1 MNPYQRGQK
10 ALCGDY
16 FKFTPNGA
24 SQFKKAG
31 RWHKQP
37 QKGDVIFYFSEELG
51 RIGHTG
57 VVDEVP
63 LPDLAAIEGNTSG
76 VDKDR
81 NGGEC
86 RRKVYRNFKV
96 GDRSWP
102 CGFGRPI
109 FGDETCTVDEFL
121 EVVRGEIGYEEK
133 ATPRNLEDK
142 HANRGK
148 NNYTKYGVWYNH
160 GKVISEPW
168 CGELVSWCFYQA
180 CKLHQ
185 ERINASAPQE
195 PRREG
200 WVQQNDKWLFYVDNV
215 PLWGGWRYI
224 NGRWYAFDNAGFMI
238 KGWFKTEEGW
248 YYLGEDGGMLAGQWV
263 EDKGKWYYLTKTG
276 LMATNAKVRKARG
289 EGFDYVGEDGAF
301 DSFKSLLQRFPERTE
316 IVE

>member
-16 FKFTPNGA
+16 FKYTPSGA
-24 SQFKKAG
+24 GQFKKAA
-31 RWHKQP
+31 RWHTTPKA
-37 QKGDVIFYFSEELG
+37 GDVVFFFSPAMG
-51 RIGHTG
+51 RIAHVGIVESVEGNKITT
-57 VVDEVP
+57 
-63 LPDLAAIEGNTSG
+63 IEGNTSG
-76 VDKDR
+76 THGDR

-86 RRKVYRNFKV
+86 RRKTYNGYSVGGRNWVNGFARPVY
-96 GDRSWP
+96 GD
-102 CGFGRPI
+102 
-109 FGDETCTVDEFL
+109 DTCTVQGLL
-121 EVVRGEIGYEEK
+121 EVARGEIGYEEK
-133 ATPRNLEDK
+133 ASPQGLEDK
-142 HANRGK
+142 HANRGSK
-148 NNYTKYGVWYNH
+148 NYTKYGQWYNN
-160 GKVISEPW
+160 GKALSEFW
-168 CGELVSWCFYQA
+168 CAEFVSWCFYMA
-180 CKLHQ
+180 CKNHATTQ
-185 ERINASAPQE
+185 QE

-200 WVQQNDKWLFYVDNV
+200 WQQLNDKWMFYVDNV

-248 YYLGEDGGMLAGQWV
+248 YYLGEDGGMLSGQWV

-276 LMATNAKVRKARG
+276 LMATSAKVRKAKG

>member
-16 FKFTPNGA
+16 FKYTPSGA
-24 SQFKKAG
+24 GQFKKAA
-31 RWHKQP
+31 RWHTTPKA
-37 QKGDVIFYFSEELG
+37 GDVVFFFSPAMG
-51 RIGHTG
+51 RIAHVGIVEGNKITT
-57 VVDEVP
+57 
-63 LPDLAAIEGNTSG
+63 IEGNTSG
-76 VDKDR
+76 THGDR

-86 RRKVYRNFKV
+86 RRKTYTGFSVGGRNWVNGFARPVYE
-96 GDRSWP
+96 D
-102 CGFGRPI
+102 
-109 FGDETCTVDEFL
+109 DTCTVQELLD
-121 EVVRGEIGYEEK
+121 VARGEIGYEEK
-133 ATPRNLEDK
+133 ASPNGLEDK
-142 HANRGK
+142 HANRGSK
-148 NNYTKYGVWYNH
+148 NYTKYGQWYNN
-160 GKVISEPW
+160 GKALSEFW
-168 CGELVSWCFYQA
+168 CAEFVSWCFYMA
-180 CKLHQ
+180 CKNHSTTQ
-185 ERINASAPQE
+185 QE

-200 WVQQNDKWLFYVDNV
+200 WQQLNDKWMFYVDNV

-224 NGRWYAFDNAGFMI
+224 NGRWYAFDNSGFMI

-276 LMATNAKVRKARG
+276 LMATNAKVRKAKG

>member
-16 FKFTPNGA
+16 FKYTPSGA
-24 SQFKKAG
+24 GQFKKAA
-31 RWHKQP
+31 RWHTTPKA
-37 QKGDVIFYFSEELG
+37 GDVVFFFSPAMG
-51 RIGHTG
+51 RIAHVGIVESVEGNKITT
-57 VVDEVP
+57 
-63 LPDLAAIEGNTSG
+63 IEGNTSG
-76 VDKDR
+76 THGDR

-86 RRKVYRNFKV
+86 RRKTYSGFSVGGRNWVNGFARPVYE
-96 GDRSWP
+96 D
-102 CGFGRPI
+102 
-109 FGDETCTVDEFL
+109 DTCTVQELL
-121 EVVRGEIGYEEK
+121 EVARGEIGYEEK
-133 ATPRNLEDK
+133 ASPNGLEDK
-142 HANRGK
+142 HANRGSK
-148 NNYTKYGVWYNH
+148 NYTKYGQWYNN
-160 GKVISEPW
+160 GKALSEFW
-168 CGELVSWCFYQA
+168 CAEFVSWCFYTA
-180 CKLHQ
+180 CKNHATTQ
-185 ERINASAPQE
+185 QG

-200 WVQQNDKWLFYVDNV
+200 WQQLNDKWMFYVDNV

-238 KGWFKTEEGW
+238 KGWFKTDEGW

-276 LMATNAKVRKARG
+276 LMATGAKVKKAKG